1 MMKHFGWCRVGVV
14 GLVLFLA
21 ACPGPTPPAGD
32 FSLRLEPNDPKLA
45 PGGTVTGN
53 VRITRSNG
61 FNGPITLSLENA
73 PAGVTATFDPNPAT
87 ADTSAIALE
96 AAKSLVAGNYAIQIK
111 GVSGAASSTTSVSVA
126 VAPVPPSTAT
136 VDTAV
141 TPSVPNLEPLPDGVP
156 RPVVA
161 MTDTK
166 GNKVDFALHELVIF
180 SSDTNAVNALLSRW
194 NGTLL
199 KRTDPPKGNP
209 HNLKSMFHVRVN
221 TASADTSKL
230 IADLGTLDPASR
242 SDLKLS
248 SQDALKLLSAAARE
262 KTGGLEVSLNYL
274 FDAQTFDDGASS
286 ESTTNS
292 GMVGGSYSANVF
304 DWPYM
309 KRGGNQDIGVVDAWR
324 ALERSGKINASGA
337 SNGAIRLAVIDGG
350 FFPGSNAD
358 FDLFTADG
366 DELNKV
372 NDATCGGNA
381 CPYHGTNVAMAAA
394 ARADNNTGGAGPA
407 GPVARLML
415 YRKTALA
422 TGADAIW
429 EAIDEDS
436 RIINMSYGARFPAIV
451 AWVGAAFD
459 IVTASANAY
468 DVLTFASAGNDGETV
483 DGEDCFGGCWEE
495 AFYSPCENAGVIC
508 VGGLANDSVDRH
520 PSSNFGFEDVNIF
533 GPFCMYVGSDP
544 STAAGVNRAGC
555 GTSFASPFVAGV
567 AALIWA
573 ANPNQS
579 DDQVESILF
588 STAHKVTA
596 NVGGQTKVV
605 RRYVNAFKAVSQAL
619 GNIPPRVVIDAPT
632 NGSSFLYA
640 TDKTYKATT
649 DDLDGSKP
657 LVIWTSN
664 VDGTLGTGSE
674 ITTHFTSPGQRT
686 ITASVTDDGGI
697 TRTASITV
705 TGTNQNPS
713 AQIFSPN
720 TNTTFYVN
728 DPVPFDGEGLD
739 GNGAFAGPM
748 PCSSLGWKSSKA
760 SDPNPLFTGCEKN
773 NVVFTTTGTRTITL
787 TATDPHGGTGTDTVT
802 VNIVVKP
809 PTGPPTVHISRP
821 KEGAAFAA
829 SSKIRL
835 DYTLSDPGGTPQSQY
850 TVVWKLNT
858 GSGGE
863 KTITPKTCTV
873 QVGGFPIIFTCFV
886 PADYGISNN
895 GVKPSTLTL
904 SITDPEGLTG
914 TDTVNIL
921 IGEVP

>member
-1 MMKHFGWCRVGVV
+1 
-14 GLVLFLA
+14 
-21 ACPGPTPPAGD
+21 
-32 FSLRLEPNDPKLA
+32 LRLEPSDPKLA
-45 PGGTVTGN
+45 PGGKVSAS
-53 VRITRSNG
+53 VRITRNNG
-61 FNGPITLSLENA
+61 FTGPIQLSLENA
-73 PAGVTATFDPNPAT
+73 PSGVTATFDPNPAT
-87 ADTSAIALE
+87 ADTSTVTLE
-96 AAKSLVAGNYAIQIK
+96 APKTLAAGNYTLQIK
-111 GVSGAASSTTSVSVA
+111 GVSGATSSSTSVSVA
-126 VAPVPPSTAT
+126 VAPVTPSTAT
-136 VDTAV
+136 VDTSL
-141 TPSVPNLEPLPDGVP
+141 TPSVPSLEPLSDGVP
-156 RPVVA
+156 RPVAA
-161 MTDTK
+161 MTDSK
-166 GNKVDFALHELVIF
+166 GNKVDFALNELVIF
-180 SSDTNAVNALLSRW
+180 SSDPNAVNALLSRW

-199 KRTDPPKGNP
+199 KHTDPPKGNP
-209 HNLKSMFHVRVN
+209 HKLKSMFHVRVN
-221 TASADTSKL
+221 TAGADTGRL
-230 IADLGTLDPASR
+230 IADLGTIDPASR

-248 SQDALKLLSAAARE
+248 SQDALKLLSVTARE
-262 KTGGLEVSLNYL
+262 KIGGLEVSLNYL
-274 FDAQTFDDGASS
+274 FDSQTFEDNTSS
-286 ESTTNS
+286 EGSTNS
-292 GMVGGSYSANVF
+292 GMIGGSYSTNVF

-309 KRGGNQDIGVVDAWR
+309 KKGGNQDIGVVDAWR
-324 ALERSGKINASGA
+324 ALERAGKINAGGTST
-337 SNGAIRLAVIDGG
+337 GAIRLAVIDGG

-366 DELNKV
+366 DEINKV
-372 NDATCGGNA
+372 NDATCGGNT

-394 ARADNNTGGAGPA
+394 ARADNNTGAAGPA

-436 RIINMSYGARFPAIV
+436 RIINMSYGARFPASV
-451 AWVGAAFD
+451 AWIGAAFD
-459 IVTASANAY
+459 VVTAAANAY

-483 DGEDCFGGCWEE
+483 DGEDCFGFCWEE

-508 VGGLANDSVDRH
+508 VGGLANDSRDRH
-520 PSSNFGFEDVNIF
+520 PSSNYGHEDVNIF

-544 STAAGVNRAGC
+544 STAAGVNRVSC

-573 ANPNQS
+573 ANPNLR

-588 STAHKVTA
+588 STAHTVTA
-596 NVGGQTKVV
+596 NVGGQTTFV

-640 TDKTYKATT
+640 TNTTYKATT

-657 LVIWTSN
+657 LVTWTSN

-674 ITTHFTSPGQRT
+674 ITTHFTSPGTRT
-686 ITASVTDDGGI
+686 ITASVTDNGGI
-697 TRTASITV
+697 TRTASIIV
-705 TGTNQNPS
+705 TGLNQNPS

-728 DPVPFDGEGLD
+728 DPVPFSGEGLD

-748 PCSSLGWKSSKA
+748 PCGSLSWKSSKA
-760 SDPNPLFTGCEKN
+760 GDPDPLFTGCEKN

-787 TATDPHGGTGTDTVT
+787 TATDAHGGTGTDTVT

-809 PTGPPTVHISRP
+809 PTGPPMVHISRP

-850 TVVWKLNT
+850 TVVWKLK
-858 GSGGE
+858 GFSGGE
-863 KTITPKTCTV
+863 KTITPQICTV
-873 QVGGFPIIFTCFV
+873 QVGGFPIFFTCFV

-895 GVKPSTLTL
+895 GVKTGELSL

-914 TDTVNIL
+914 TDKVNIL